1 LETDNRAEGYAT
13 FPARRR
19 RPGTLWESIRKA
31 AERRDEY
38 ELPAAPQSAFLI
50 SKDQQSQTCEFC
62 SSCA

>member
-1 LETDNRAEGYAT
+1 MGN
-13 FPARRR
+13 
-19 RPGTLWESIRKA
+19 IRKA

-38 ELPAAPQSAFLI
+38 ALPAAQQSPFLM